1 MLFIL
6 QTYSVFQTKII
17 KCIKLIL
24 NRAFETFPHTHSKPA
39 TCSTLYDP
47 FCPERNH
54 HRDCLSNSNFLLSL
68 SACSKLTDVIL
79 VGSFIQKPRWT
90 LMEIEGKRLTSWWC
104 LLNIKMSVHCF
115 FFYWITSI
123 LPDKIL
129 VLNRCCTLSP
139 FDFPVCLLVRISCQW

>member
-90 LMEIEGKRLTSWWC
+90 LMEIEGKRLMSWWC
-104 LLNIKMSVHCF
+104 SLNIKMSVHF